1 MFEQE
6 SFNVPSFQPMP
17 NFGRYNEYLQCSPQL
32 GYRRHSSYSHEDIL
46 NMKYQHVPV
55 DPRYRDS
62 RPFVKS
68 SSNIYDNVRRDFM
81 SRRRSSSSL
90 QEDVIRPFQMLKM
103 NEFLRRSSP
112 TMNQTR
118 SSSPNVSDKS
128 NSNLNLNPSHPSN
141 PSIFIEEYDDTMR
154 AEEVKSNNSST
165 NVSQSNEY
173 QQPLSEETVA
183 PFAGCDEIPFIDD
196 ENTTLISAHH
206 HHFCDDNINI
216 PEVNC
221 VACNDPSVEL
231 FKPPPP
237 PLPPVIP
244 PYIKNRKTVSFDL
257 MDVVDAT
264 EFSRIAPPQPLRL
277 PPPSS
282 LCTSTSTSHQQQQQQ
297 HQQMHHPANS
307 MCARAEKSNPCD
319 HITNVM
325 LNKCGKSAG
334 TKANCAFN
342 ATTDTNEGL
351 LNQTNEP
358 IFKFCTF
365 KRSNSN
371 TKPNNG
377 TESFKNIPSLD
388 NDNFSAY
395 FYEDDESNHDSQTI
409 TNNKTLQSAASTNYD
424 TKAITLDLS
433 ELHSNSTNS
442 STTQYDSGIDGA
454 SESGHCPQ
462 QPQSSNTAPPP
473 PAHHTQAAEK
483 KFAYIPIQRK
493 LPSLQS
499 GDTNQCRMPGVGN
512 VRALRNYFEQ
522 LKMLGDNRLTR
533 SSPNLS
539 KDSNRKLSAVE
550 RQNVLDQLKIWSEYG
565 TSEIRDGGLM
575 RKSASHTDPLRRS
588 VLNLTV
594 TTTFDEQKQTSKIQL
609 TESDRST
616 SEPSIDTCST
626 TATPNVNQHKKFPDS
641 YIVRKQKITTN
652 IHATDNFYAQ
662 SCPNLQWI
670 SNGNGGSSS
679 KSTAKVNTNGS
690 KFNSKLKASI
700 YNSPCHRSTYLTL
713 RKIKQNKKIN
723 KLVKNSESSSGMCG
737 GPSNA
742 NHMANDSDGGDEA
755 R

>member
-6 SFNVPSFQPMP
+6 SFTVPTFQPMP

-141 PSIFIEEYDDTMR
+141 PSIFIEEYDDTR

-165 NVSQSNEY
+165 NVSQSNEH
-173 QQPLSEETVA
+173 QQPLSEEAVA

-196 ENTTLISAHH
+196 ENTTLISAH

-231 FKPPPP
+231 FKPPLPP
-237 PLPPVIP
+237 PPPQPVIS

-257 MDVVDAT
+257 MDVVDTA
-264 EFSRIAPPQPLRL
+264 EFGRIAPVAQLIRPQQ
-277 PPPSS
+277 SS
-282 LCTSTSTSHQQQQQQ
+282 SFTSQQQQQQ
-297 HQQMHHPANS
+297 THCPINS
-307 MCARAEKSNPCD
+307 LCSKAEKSNPCD

-325 LNKCGKSAG
+325 LNKCGKNAG
-334 TKANCAFN
+334 TNANCAFN
-342 ATTDTNEGL
+342 ATTDTNEEL

-377 TESFKNIPSLD
+377 TESFKNTPSLD

-395 FYEDDESNHDSQTI
+395 FYEDDESTHGQIT
-409 TNNKTLQSAASTNYD
+409 TNNKTLQSAAPTNYD

-454 SESGHCPQ
+454 AESSHCNQ
-462 QPQSSNTAPPP
+462 QQQSIAAP
-473 PAHHTQAAEK
+473 HHIQATEN
-483 KFAYIPIQRK
+483 KFAYIPIQRRP
-493 LPSLQS
+493 PSLHAE
-499 GDTNQCRMPGVGN
+499 NANEYRAPGVGN

-522 LKMLGDNRLTR
+522 LKMPGDDRLTK

-539 KDSNRKLSAVE
+539 KDFNRKLSSAE

-565 TSEIRDGGLM
+565 TSEISNGLM
-575 RKSASHTDPLRRS
+575 KKSSSHTDPLRRS

-609 TESDRST
+609 TESDRSI
-616 SEPSIDTCST
+616 SEPSIETCT
-626 TATPNVNQHKKFPDS
+626 TITPDLNQHKKFPDS

-652 IHATDNFYAQ
+652 IHTTDNFYAQ
-662 SCPNLQWI
+662 SCPNLRCV
-670 SNGNGGSSS
+670 NSSS
-679 KSTAKVNTNGS
+679 KSTAQVNASGS

-723 KLVKNSESSSGMCG
+723 KLVKNSESNSGIC

-742 NHMANDSDGGDEA
+742 NEMANDSDGGDEA

>member
-1 MFEQE
+1 MLLNMKIKNAAEEEYRPTNANRLYEYDSDESLNMYEQE
-6 SFNVPSFQPMP
+6 SFAVPSFQPMP

-46 NMKYQHVPV
+46 NMKYQHVPI

-141 PSIFIEEYDDTMR
+141 PSIFIEEYDDTR

-231 FKPPPP
+231 FKPPVPSPP
-237 PLPPVIP
+237 PPVIP

-257 MDVVDAT
+257 MDFDAT
-264 EFSRIAPPQPLRL
+264 EFTRIAHPQP
-277 PPPSS
+277 
-282 LCTSTSTSHQQQQQQ
+282 STSHQY
-297 HQQMHHPANS
+297 PAS
-307 MCARAEKSNPCD
+307 CMCSRAEKSNPCD

-325 LNKCGKSAG
+325 LNKCGKNAG

-342 ATTDTNEGL
+342 ATTDTNEGQ

-395 FYEDDESNHDSQTI
+395 FYEDDESNHGQMI
-409 TNNKTLQSAASTNYD
+409 TNNKTLPSAAPTNYD

-454 SESGHCPQ
+454 SESGHCQQQQQ
-462 QPQSSNTAPPP
+462 QPSNTAPPP
-473 PAHHTQAAEK
+473 HPTQVTER

-493 LPSLQS
+493 LPSLHS
-499 GDTNQCRMPGVGN
+499 EEPSKWRMPGVGN

-522 LKMLGDNRLTR
+522 LKMPGDDRLTR

-539 KDSNRKLSAVE
+539 KDFNRKLSAVE

-565 TSEIRDGGLM
+565 TSDIRDGLM
-575 RKSASHTDPLRRS
+575 KKSASHTDPLRRS

-594 TTTFDEQKQTSKIQL
+594 TTTFDEQKQTAKIQL
-609 TESDRST
+609 TESERST
-616 SEPSIDTCST
+616 SEPSIETCT
-626 TATPNVNQHKKFPDS
+626 TVTPNVNQHKKFPDS

-652 IHATDNFYAQ
+652 IHTTDNFYAQ

-670 SNGNGGSSS
+670 SNSS
-679 KSTAKVNTNGS
+679 KSSAKVNANGS

-737 GPSNA
+737 PSNA
-742 NHMANDSDGGDEA
+742 NNMADDSDGGDEA